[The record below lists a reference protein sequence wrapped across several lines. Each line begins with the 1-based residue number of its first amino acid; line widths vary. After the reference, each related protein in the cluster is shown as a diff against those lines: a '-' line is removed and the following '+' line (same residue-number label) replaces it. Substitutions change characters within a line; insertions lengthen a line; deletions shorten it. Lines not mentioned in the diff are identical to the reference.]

1 MSLTVCLAP
10 ANTLAYPNGGGHLW
24 VYLHWALALKALGC
38 RVIWLEG
45 IDVDDSDTSPAGRR
59 RRRGGRA
66 VDCVAT
72 LKTRLEPYGL
82 ADTLALYAMNG
93 AAVPEDVAQGS
104 LDLDAAAGADLLL
117 NLWHSAPA
125 PVVQRFRRSAFVDTD
140 PGLLQIWMTTGA
152 VDLAPHDI
160 YFTIGET
167 VGQPGAPFP
176 DGGRAWLYTP
186 PPIFLPEWPALPPS
200 GPGRYTTVAHWWGG
214 TFEYNGTTFCN
225 EKRVSFLEYLDL
237 PTRTPVPLELAVC
250 LAEHYDEY
258 RQLMEPKGW
267 TLREA
272 WDVSATPEAYRAYVQ
287 QSRGEFSCAKPAYV
301 ALQTAWVSD
310 RTLCY
315 LASGKPAVVQHT
327 GPSRWLPNGEGLFR
341 FRNMDDAVGAL
352 AAVEADYDR
361 HCRAARALVEEH
373 CDARRVVERVL
384 ERALH
389 VGARVARARTVVDL
403 QTGLRSA
410 LEQSGESGA
419 AELSEAL
426 RDMLDGV
433 DAAHGKLGLTRLK
446 ARVYRL
452 EIGDGPWRSVVLKRL
467 DPMVAA
473 RTRLVAERW
482 LPALGLADRCARLLG
497 TAAGRRGDGVWHVYE
512 DLGDATLAAHPTPGR
527 VAATVDLV
535 AELHTRAARHP
546 VLPDVRRHAANLG
559 MEYFTANVRDAI
571 AALEALAAAG
581 MEPPQEHG
589 AVAARLLER
598 LYRLRDDGSRRARV
612 FDDAAGPDTLLHGD
626 LWPINV
632 FVATRAACSGARLVD
647 WDRLGVGPFS
657 YDLSTLLFRLPP
669 DQRPAIL
676 GRYRRAVGRA
686 GWRLAPTP
694 ELQVLFDTAERA
706 RYANRII
713 WPALALVRE
722 RAAWGFPEL
731 AEVERWFRALDR
743 SHKLGAYDLA
753 PC

>member
-10 ANTLAYPNGGGHLW
+10 ANTVAYPNGGGHLW

-152 VDLAPHDI
+152 VDLASHDI

-214 TFEYNGTTFCN
+214 TFEFNGTTFSN
-225 EKRVSFLEYLDL
+225 EKRASFLEYQDL
-237 PTRTPVPLELAVC
+237 PQRTPVPLELAVC
-250 LAEHYDEY
+250 LAEFHEEY
-258 RQLMEPKGW
+258 RRMLEPKGW
-267 TLREA
+267 RLREA
-272 WDVSATPEAYRAYVQ
+272 WDVTATPDAYRTYVQ
-287 QSRGEFSCAKPAYV
+287 HSRGEFSCAKPAYV
-301 ALQTAWVSD
+301 SLDTAWVSD

-327 GPSRWLPNGEGLFR
+327 GASRILPDAEGLLR
-341 FRNMDDAVGAL
+341 FRSIDEAAKAL
-352 AAVEADYDR
+352 SAAEADYER
-361 HCRAARALVEEH
+361 HGRAARALVEEH
-373 CDARRVVERVL
+373 FDARRVVASVL
-384 ERALH
+384 ERALEP
-389 VGARVARARTVVDL
+389 RVAPVANKQGVDL
-403 QTGLRSA
+403 PR
-410 LEQSGESGA
+410 
-419 AELSEAL
+419 ELLADL
-426 RDMLDGV
+426 LDGMGRV
-433 DAAHGKLGLTRLK
+433 ADIRRLK
-446 ARVYRL
+446 ERVYRL
-452 EIGDGPWRSVVLKRL
+452 EMTNGPHRRVVVKRL
-467 DPMVAA
+467 EPAVAQ

-482 LPALGLADRCARLLG
+482 LPALGLGDRCPRLLA
-497 TAAGRRGDGVWHVYE
+497 TAADGASASIWHAFE
-512 DLGDATLAAHPTPGR
+512 DLGDETLASDPTPDR
-527 VAATVDLV
+527 VAATVDLM
-535 AELHTRAARHP
+535 AQLHTRGARHP
-546 VLPDVRRHAANLG
+546 VLPDARRYTGALG
-559 MEYFTANVRDAI
+559 FTYFMANVQDAI
-571 AALEALAAAG
+571 AALEALAAADI
-581 MEPPQEHG
+581 EPPPEQAGVTE
-589 AVAARLLER
+589 RLLER
-598 LYRLRDDGSRRARV
+598 LVGLRADAARRAQV
-612 FDDAAGPDTLLHGD
+612 FEEVGGPDTLLHGD
-626 LWPINV
+626 LWTINV
-632 FVATRAACSGARLVD
+632 FVEHTAAGPRARLVD
-647 WDRLGVGPFS
+647 WDRVGVGPFS
-657 YDLSTLLFRLPP
+657 YDLSTFLFRFPRE
-669 DQRPAIL
+669 QRPRIL
-676 GRYRRAVGRA
+676 ECYRQAVAAA
-686 GWRLAPTP
+686 GWRLASAS
-694 ELQVLFDTAERA
+694 ELEVLFDTAEQA

-713 WPALALVRE
+713 WPALALVQDD
-722 RAAWGFPEL
+722 AAWGFPEL
-731 AEVERWFRALDR
+731 AEVERWFRALDQ
-743 SHKLGAYDLA
+743 SPVLDVAALT